1 MTPHKDD
8 KDLPWYKN
16 YMLVMVLAL
25 PAIMVVICI
34 IFVIWSIKVQ
44 DSTVRD
50 DWYMDGKALF
60 QDASLDQRAYDIG
73 VAGIMRFAGN
83 QVMFDLNYPKEAL
96 TTQKLATGAAVFY
109 PKRLHVLISHAT
121 NKEFDKEFELVWT
134 KDNHYVGEVH
144 LSDVAAKYY
153 LTIKPLDVPDGEPW
167 RLITHDKLPAKHV
180 VFVPLQSFAH
190 N

>member
-1 MTPHKDD
+1 MTAHKDD

-16 YMLVMVLAL
+16 YMLVMVLGL

-34 IFVIWSIKVQ
+34 IFVVWSIKVQ

-73 VAGIMRFAGN
+73 VAGIMRLTGK
-83 QVMFDLNYPKEAL
+83 QVTFDLNYPKEAVSSGR
-96 TTQKLATGAAVFY
+96 LATGAPVSY

-121 NKEFDKEFELVWT
+121 NKEFDREFELVWT
-134 KDNHYVGEVH
+134 HDNHYAGEVVM
-144 LSDVAAKYY
+144 SDIAAKYY
-153 LTIKPLDVPDGEPW
+153 LTIKPMDLPDDKAW
-167 RLITHDKLPAKHV
+167 RLITHEKLPANHV

-190 N
+190 Q